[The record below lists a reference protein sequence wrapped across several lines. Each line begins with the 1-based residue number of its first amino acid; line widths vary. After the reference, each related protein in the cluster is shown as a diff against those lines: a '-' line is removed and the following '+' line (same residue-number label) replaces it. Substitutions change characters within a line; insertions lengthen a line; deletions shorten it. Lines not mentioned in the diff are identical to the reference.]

1 MKDIFDNGAAFEPM
15 SELVKWR
22 QDKAPH
28 LEGSFRAVV
37 LHGETQSESAG
48 PTRGGMA
55 ADPWS
60 VICDTNPAECVGL
73 TFGDTLELQDG
84 TILTVQQI
92 SRDNYFQ
99 WVIRCTAN
107 ARAPR

>member
-1 MKDIFDNGAAFEPM
+1 MDHIFDNGAALEPM

-37 LHGETQSESAG
+37 VHGESQSESAG

-60 VICDTNPAECVGL
+60 VICDSNSAECVGL
-73 TFGDTLELQDG
+73 KYGDTLELRDG
-84 TILTVQQI
+84 TILTIQQI
-92 SRDNYFQ
+92 TRDVFFG

-107 ARAPR
+107 ARAPK